1 MDCNHDSDTSVHP
14 NVKQKCTKTRRQEH
28 TNAANLISEVP
39 LSFTG
44 AHVMT
49 MTEGKQPALMNEA
62 R

>member
-1 MDCNHDSDTSVHP
+1 MHP